1 MEVCLS
7 KQRCRNTAPNTALY
21 PNHLHDLAEVIQG
34 AAKPNVERPARPRRE
49 VTRDV
54 VMQIAE
60 LKRKEAPAS
69 RANRVLALIRSIL
82 RRAEREWEWLE
93 KAPAITMYREPKRRV
108 RWLTPQQANALL
120 QELPEHQYET
130 VTSALAT
137 GLRQANVVKL
147 EWAQVDLERCTAWI
161 PGDQAKGGRDI
172 HVSLNDTA
180 IAVLRRQ
187 VGKHPVRVFTYE
199 GKPFNRAYTVAW
211 QKALKRAGIENFRWH
226 DLRHTW
232 ASWLA
237 QKGVPLSD
245 IQEMGGWETYAMVKR
260 YAHLLP
266 AHLAHRAELLT
277 G

>member
-1 MEVCLS
+1 M
-7 KQRCRNTAPNTALY
+7 
-21 PNHLHDLAEVIQG
+21 G
-34 AAKPNVERPARPRRE
+34 
-49 VTRDV
+49 
-54 VMQIAE
+54 
-60 LKRKEAPAS
+60 
-69 RANRVLALIRSIL
+69 
-82 RRAEREWEWLE
+82 
-93 KAPAITMYREPKRRV
+93 
-108 RWLTPQQANALL
+108 
-120 QELPEHQYET
+120 T
-130 VTSALAT
+130 V
-137 GLRQANVVKL
+137 
-147 EWAQVDLERCTAWI
+147 
-161 PGDQAKGGRDI
+161 
-172 HVSLNDTA
+172 
-180 IAVLRRQ
+180 AVLRWQ

-211 QKALKRAGIENFRWH
+211 QKTLKRAGIENFRWH